1 MKYGL
6 IGERLGHS
14 FSREI
19 HSRLADYDYEL
30 CEIPRDGLDA
40 FMRGRDFLAIN
51 VTIPYKQTV
60 IPYLDSIDA
69 AAQQIGAVNTVVN
82 RDGKLCGYNTD
93 FAGMQALIRRI
104 GVSVD
109 GARVLVLGSGGTSRT
124 AEAVCRSLGADEVNR
139 VSRSGRDGC
148 ITYDEAYSRGAD
160 LIINTTPCGMYPD
173 IGGLPIEIGRIKGLR
188 GVVDAVYNPLRTR
201 LIAEAQAAGIPAEG
215 GLYMLVAQAAAA
227 VGHFIGKQIDDG
239 EIEAVYKELICQKQ
253 NIVLIGMPGSGKST
267 VGAALAERL
276 GRPFIDTD
284 SEIIARTGEA
294 ISDTFQRVGE
304 GGFRDIESA
313 VIADTAAVQG
323 AVIATGGGAVLRG
336 DNLRLLRQNGRIY
349 YINRPLSE
357 LVGTAD
363 RPLSSN
369 SEALRRRY
377 DERKC
382 IYPAAADFT
391 VQSTTVEQNVK
402 TISEDFA
409 K

>member
-1 MKYGL
+1 MRYGL

-51 VTIPYKQTV
+51 VTIPYKQAV

-69 AAQQIGAVNTVVN
+69 AAEAIGAVNTVVK
-82 RDGKLCGYNTD
+82 RDGKLHGYNTD
-93 FAGMQALIRRI
+93 FAGMQALIRRLGI
-104 GVSVD
+104 NVE
-109 GARVLVLGSGGTSRT
+109 GARVLILGSGGTSRT
-124 AEAVCRSLGADEVNR
+124 AEAVCKCMGASDISR

-160 LIINTTPCGMYPD
+160 LLINTTPCGMYPD
-173 IGGLPIEIGRIKGLR
+173 IDGMPVEIERIKGLR

-201 LIAEAQAAGIPAEG
+201 LVCAAQALGIAAEG

-227 VGHFIGKQIDDG
+227 VGHFIGKQIEDSR
-239 EIEAVYKELICQKQ
+239 IEAVYSELLQAKQ

-267 VGAALAERL
+267 VGKALAEQL
-276 GRPFIDTD
+276 GRQLIDTD
-284 SEIIARTGEA
+284 GEIIARTGEA
-294 ISDTFQRVGE
+294 ITATFERVGE
-304 GGFRDIESA
+304 SGFRDIESA

-323 AVIATGGGAVLRG
+323 AVIATGGGAVLRQS
-336 DNLRLLRQNGRIY
+336 NLRLLRQNGRIY
-349 YINRPLSE
+349 YINRPLAE

-363 RPLSSN
+363 RPLARDAD
-369 SEALRRRY
+369 ALRRRY
-377 DERKC
+377 DERKG
-382 IYPAAADFT
+382 IYAAAADFT
-391 VQSTTVEQNVK
+391 VMSTTVEENVK